1 MKSYHFFKTFH
12 IYRTKNATIREDRGV
27 HFFFVFPNARKTY
40 HIDHIL
46 EMI

>member
-27 HFFFVFPNARKTY
+27 HFYRFPGIRKTY

-46 EMI
+46 DMI